1 MRDLYVIGR
10 FFLFYWIMGLILI
23 PTAISQS
30 FASQMEVFLIPERD
44 KADPVFTSI
53 RFINLRYEPGSEL
66 SKILNGTNERV
77 QFTLNSTSQG
87 MDQLQRAI
95 NEAFLTEKKSPIQL
109 SDSKLDYTAQI
120 RGDENRAQIS
130 YKVKFAPQMSNFV
143 LPTNGSTPAIDL
155 DWRSVVIKNPLT
167 VNVPE
172 YGEFDVNFPIGPI
185 QALFPEAAQKLESV
199 EEFREILDTP
209 LLDYEEIGLPM
220 DRWHFLFDPTGS
232 QAAAAGAGFE
242 EQGGSKVVSVF
253 SLGESSFR
261 EGTHAAK
268 EASATANVD
277 GSDVTIRSSNPPPSG
292 QIQIAGF
299 AQVRNINNAEIAF
312 VSPQGPTGTATATG
326 GFPIQVLLI
335 LGGMMGAV
343 AVLVL
348 VKARKPS

>member
-1 MRDLYVIGR
+1 VIR
-10 FFLFYWIMGLILI
+10 RVFLCYWIIGLILI

-30 FASQMEVFLIPERD
+30 FASQMEVFLVPESD
-44 KADPVFTSI
+44 QADPVFTSI
-53 RFINLRYEPGSEL
+53 RFINLKYEPGSEL
-66 SKILNGTNERV
+66 SKILNGTNERLE
-77 QFTLNSTSQG
+77 FTLNSTSQG
-87 MDQLQRAI
+87 MDELQRAI

-109 SDSKLDYTAQI
+109 SDSKLVYAAQI
-120 RGDENRAQIS
+120 RGFEDKAQIS
-130 YKVKFAPQMSNFV
+130 YKIKFVPHMSKFV
-143 LPTNGSTPAIDL
+143 LPTNDTTPAIDL
-155 DWRSVVIKNPLT
+155 DWRSVVIKDPLT

-172 YGEFDVNFPIGPI
+172 YGEFDINFPIGPI
-185 QALFPEAAQKLESV
+185 KALFPEAAQKLESV
-199 EEFREILDTP
+199 NETRQILNTP
-209 LLDYEEIGLPM
+209 LLDYEEIGMSM

-232 QAAAAGAGFE
+232 QASAAGSGYAE
-242 EQGGSKVVSVF
+242 EGGSKVVSVF

-261 EGTHAAK
+261 EGTHSAK
-268 EASATANVD
+268 EASASANID
-277 GSDVTIRSSNPPPSG
+277 GSEVTIRSSNPPPSG
-292 QIQIAGF
+292 QIQIGGF